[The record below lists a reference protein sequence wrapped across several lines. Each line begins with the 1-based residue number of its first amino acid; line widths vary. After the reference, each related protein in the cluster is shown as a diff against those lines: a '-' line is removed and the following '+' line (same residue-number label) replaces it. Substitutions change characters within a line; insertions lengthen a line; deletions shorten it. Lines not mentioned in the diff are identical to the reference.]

1 MTIGYRNSLTYL
13 RLWPCLPKWIRRLQ
27 CTGGWHYRATFGA
40 LCCARS
46 DPRMIQKLTML
57 TPGASFRARNFS
69 RFCYWLAS
77 LRINASDA
85 GVACRRRAKCAV
97 LAFSSKFFFFV
108 YVVNNSRME
117 PLANNFIVALKDSS
131 FQPLLPNFLKCVWNN
146 CHHYPAFQSFLL
158 LGGVAQWLGRQPLP
172 GGISLIFAW
181 TMVNT

>member
-1 MTIGYRNSLTYL
+1 MSAEMDSTPAVHGWVTLSRDFRRIVL
-13 RLWPCLPKWIRRLQ
+13 RTERPTNDSEADDADTRCII
-27 CTGGWHYRATFGA
+27 
-40 LCCARS
+40 S
-46 DPRMIQKLTML
+46 
-57 TPGASFRARNFS
+57 ARNFS